1 MPRFDLDAISS
12 EARSG
17 FDPFVVTV
25 GGKEFTL
32 PSPADLEWKA
42 RVLLA
47 TDAEA
52 GLKLALGDETYLEFM
67 RARPKS
73 YAMDKMAEAYWQ
85 YLGSDGP
92 GESSGSTPS

>member
-1 MPRFDLDAISS
+1 MPRFDLDAIAS

-17 FDPFVVTV
+17 FEPFVVTV
-25 GGKEFTL
+25 GGEEFTF
-32 PSPADLEWKA
+32 PSPAELEWKA

-52 GLKLALGDETYLEFM
+52 GLKLALGDEDFVRFM
-67 RARPKS
+67 RTRPTVVAVKQ
-73 YAMDKMAEAYWQ
+73 MGQAYWE
-85 YLGSDGP
+85 YLGSDGS